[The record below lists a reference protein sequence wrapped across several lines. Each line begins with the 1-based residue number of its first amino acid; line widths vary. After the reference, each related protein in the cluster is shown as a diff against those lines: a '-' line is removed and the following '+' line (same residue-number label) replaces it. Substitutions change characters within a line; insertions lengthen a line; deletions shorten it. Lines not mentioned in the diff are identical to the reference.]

1 MSFSVLPRAKFYSS
15 KQNTNT
21 QEQTTTTTNQQTVK
35 VNIDN
40 ANSVSINDKV
50 DDVVKQ
56 NDENINEVHEL
67 KQVDDPGKI
76 IEFLKLLLEAHLSN
90 PIKYNGL
97 VICSAERLQELI
109 KTLVGCDEVKIDID
123 DIDVSCCGKAL
134 NNHFVPIA
142 KIWCRTNEISEV
154 FKYKYSNYLEVFD
167 IYKISLKFIYVE

>member
-40 ANSVSINDKV
+40 ANSVSINDKG

-56 NDENINEVHEL
+56 IDENVNESQEL
-67 KQVDDPGKI
+67 KNDDPTKI

-97 VICSAERLQELI
+97 VICSSERLQELI
-109 KTLVGCDEVKIDID
+109 KTLVGCDEVIIETEDL
-123 DIDVSCCGKAL
+123 DVSCCVSKSKL
-134 NNHFVPIA
+134 IPVS
-142 KIWCRTNEISEV
+142 KIWVRSGEVSEV
-154 FKYKYSNYLEVFD
+154 FKYKYSNYLGIFD
-167 IYKISLKFIYVE
+167 AYRISLKFVYCE